1 MIFTGSDAAH
11 DGAAIAG
18 NFVEVSVSNGEVS
31 IGQAFQFEVEKL
43 ARKKQVVF
51 EYSEHSNEQLRFEMI
66 DGIPYIVANKLGIL
80 ALAKLL
86 MTIGAAQR
94 PEGFCLHLR
103 QDFDGERD
111 EVMRVQLEE
120 KKADTPVTA
129 EITPVT
135 VV

>member
-1 MIFTGSDAAH
+1 M
-11 DGAAIAG
+11 
-18 NFVEVSVSNGEVS
+18 SNGEVS

-43 ARKKQVVF
+43 ARKKAVVF
-51 EYSEHSNEQLRFEMI
+51 EYSERSNEQLRFEVI
-66 DGIPYIVANKLGIL
+66 DGVPCIVANKLGVL

-120 KKADTPVTA
+120 KKPETPVNTGSA
-129 EITPVT
+129 PVT

>member
-1 MIFTGSDAAH
+1 MVRQLRT
-11 DGAAIAG
+11 
-18 NFVEVSVSNGEVS
+18 VLLEVSVSNGEVS

-51 EYSEHSNEQLRFEMI
+51 EYSERSNEQLRFEVI
-66 DGIPYIVANKLGIL
+66 DGVPCIVANKLGVL

-111 EVMRVQLEE
+111 EVLRIHLDD
-120 KKADTPVTA
+120 KKSDALVKTETA
-129 EITPVT
+129 PVT

>member
-1 MIFTGSDAAH
+1 MVQQLRAT
-11 DGAAIAG
+11 
-18 NFVEVSVSNGEVS
+18 FVEVSVSNGEVS

-43 ARKKQVVF
+43 ARKKSVVF
-51 EYSEHSNEQLRFEMI
+51 EYSERSNEQLRFEVI
-66 DGIPYIVANKLGIL
+66 DDVPCIVANKLGIL

-103 QDFDGERD
+103 EDFDGERD
-111 EVMRVQLEE
+111 EVLRIQLEE
-120 KKADTPVTA
+120 KKPEMPANPEA
-129 EITPVT
+129 TPVT